1 MDINRFTEKAQEA
14 VRGAQ
19 TLATRYNN
27 QQIEVEHLLFV
38 LLDQQGGLVPSIL
51 TRAGVNVESLKLTIE
66 REIDRLPKVSGPSGP
81 VDQVYITARLNKV
94 FVAAE
99 DEAKKLKDEYVS
111 VEHLLLAI
119 IDEGG
124 SAARALKAAGAT
136 RDRVQQSLVQVR
148 GNQRVTSQNPEATY
162 EALERYGRDLTK
174 MAGAGKLDPVIGRD
188 DEIRRVIQ
196 VLSRRTKNNPVL
208 IGEPGVGKTA
218 IVEGLAQRIIR
229 GDVPESLK
237 NKRIVALDMGAL
249 VAGAKYR
256 GEFEERLKAVLK
268 EIQASSGEIIL
279 FIDEMHTIVG
289 AGAAEGA
296 VDASNLLKPMLA
308 RGELHCIGATTL
320 DEYRKHV
327 EKDAALERRFQ
338 PVMVDQPTVEDT
350 ISILRGLKERYEVH
364 HGVRIKDSALVSA
377 AVLSHRYIAD
387 RFLPDKAIDLVDEAA
402 AKLRTE
408 IDSMPAELDE
418 ILRRVMQLEIERE
431 ALKKETDAASRQ
443 RLEKLEK
450 ELADLRASADQLK
463 AQWQTEKEDVQSIR
477 EIREEIEA
485 TKLAIEKAQREY
497 DLNRAAELQ
506 YGKLNQLEKKLHDH
520 ENRLDQQHRRGRL
533 LKEEVDEE
541 DIAEVVSRWTGVPV
555 SKLLEG
561 ELQKLLSLEEHL
573 HRRVIGQDEAV
584 SAVSDA
590 VIRARSGLKDPNRP
604 IGSFIFLGPTG
615 VGKTE
620 LARALAQFLFDDEH
634 AMIRIDMSEYQ
645 EKHTVARL
653 IGAPPG
659 YVGYEE
665 GGQLTEAVRRR
676 PYSVVL
682 FDEIEKAHHDVFN
695 VLLQILD
702 DGRLTDGQ
710 GRVVN
715 FKNTIIIMTSN
726 IGSHLILEYRG
737 QLGGGQYESMKESV
751 LDALRHHFRPEFL
764 NRVDEII
771 VFHSLGEEDLKK
783 IVDIQLERLR
793 ARLAER
799 RITLDLTDEA
809 KSHLAK
815 AGYDPVYGAR
825 PLKRAIQREIETPLS
840 RLILKGDV
848 KDSSVVR
855 VDVAG
860 GGEVTFSTE
869 VKAGEAEAGR

>member
-14 VRGAQ
+14 VRAAQ
-19 TLATRYNN
+19 TLAVRYSN
-27 QQIEVEHLLFV
+27 QQIEVEHLTLA
-38 LLDQQGGLVPSIL
+38 LLEQPAGLVPSIL
-51 TRAGVNVESLKLTIE
+51 TKAGVNVETLRQAIE
-66 REIDRLPKVSGPSGP
+66 RDVARLPKVTGPSGP

-99 DEAKKLKDEYVS
+99 DEARKLKDDYIS

-124 SAARALKAAGAT
+124 AAARSLRTAGAA
-136 RDRVQQSLVQVR
+136 RDRVEQSLVQVR
-148 GNQRVTSQNPEATY
+148 GHQRVTSQNPEATY

-174 MAGAGKLDPVIGRD
+174 MASQGKLDPVIGRD
-188 DEIRRVIQ
+188 DEIRRVVQ

-237 NKRIVALDMGAL
+237 NRRIVALDMGAL

-268 EIQASSGEIIL
+268 EIQSAEGEIIL

-289 AGAAEGA
+289 AGAAEGSM
-296 VDASNLLKPMLA
+296 DASNLLKPMLA

-338 PVMVDQPTVEDT
+338 PVLVDQPTVEDT

-364 HGVRIKDSALVSA
+364 HGVRIKDAALVSA
-377 AVLSHRYIAD
+377 AVLSHRYISD

-431 ALKKETDAASRQ
+431 ALKKETDQASLERLA
-443 RLEKLEK
+443 RLERD
-450 ELADLRASADQLK
+450 LANLKANADSLK
-463 AQWQTEKEDVQSIR
+463 AQWQTEKEAVQKIRSIR
-477 EIREEIEA
+477 EQIEQTRLEA
-485 TKLAIEKAQREY
+485 EKAEREY
-497 DLNRAAELQ
+497 DLNRAAELR
-506 YGKLNQLEKKLHDH
+506 YGALSQLEKQLRDY
-520 ENRLDQQHRRGRL
+520 EDGLDRQHTRGRL

-541 DIAEVVSRWTGVPV
+541 DIAEVVCRWTNIPV

-573 HRRVIGQDEAV
+573 HRRVVGQDEAV

-590 VIRARSGLKDPNRP
+590 VLRARSGIKDPNRP

-682 FDEIEKAHHDVFN
+682 FDEVEKAHPDVFN

-715 FKNTIIIMTSN
+715 FKNTIITMTSN
-726 IGSHLILEYRG
+726 VGSQLILEYRG
-737 QLGGGQYESMKESV
+737 QLEGEQYERMKEQV
-751 LDALRHHFRPEFL
+751 LGAMRHHFRPEFL
-764 NRVDEII
+764 NRVDETI
-771 VFHSLGEEDLKK
+771 VFHSLSEDDLKK

-799 RITLDLTDEA
+799 RIDIEVTDGA
-809 KSHLAK
+809 RAHLAR
-815 AGYDPVYGAR
+815 AGFDPVYGAR

-840 RLILKGDV
+840 RMLLRGDV
-848 KDSSVVR
+848 KDNSQLRIAESN
-855 VDVAG
+855 
-860 GGEVTFSTE
+860 GELVMASEPAAVE
-869 VKAGEAEAGR
+869 VGR

>member
-1 MDINRFTEKAQEA
+1 MDINRFTEKAQSA
-14 VRGAQ
+14 VREAQ
-19 TLATRYNN
+19 TLATRYSN
-27 QQIEVEHLLFV
+27 QQIEVEHLLLA
-38 LLDQQGGLVPSIL
+38 LLEQEGGLVPSVL
-51 TRAGVNVESLKLTIE
+51 SKAAVNTDALRQAVEA
-66 REIDRLPKVSGPSGP
+66 EIGKFPKVSGPSGP

-99 DEAKKLKDEYVS
+99 DEAKKLKDDYIS

-124 SAARALKAAGAT
+124 GAARMLNTLGANRQRLEAVLKE
-136 RDRVQQSLVQVR
+136 VR
-148 GNQRVTSQNPEATY
+148 GNQRVTTQNPEATY
-162 EALERYGRDLTK
+162 ESLERYGRDLTK
-174 MAGAGKLDPVIGRD
+174 AASQGKLDPVIGRD

-237 NKRIVALDMGAL
+237 NKRIVTLDMGAL

-268 EIQASSGEIIL
+268 EVQESNGEIIL

-289 AGAAEGA
+289 AGAAEGSM
-296 VDASNLLKPMLA
+296 DASNLLKPMLA

-320 DEYRKHV
+320 DEYRKRI

-338 PVMVDQPTVEDT
+338 PVQVDQPTVEDT
-350 ISILRGLKERYEVH
+350 ISILRGLNERYEVH

-377 AVLSHRYIAD
+377 AVLSHRYISD

-418 ILRRVMQLEIERE
+418 TLRRVMQLEIERE
-431 ALKKETDAASRQ
+431 ALKKETDSASKL

-450 ELADLRASADQLK
+450 ELANLKANADALK
-463 AQWQTEKEDVQSIR
+463 AQWTAEKESVQQVRS
-477 EIREEIEA
+477 IREEIEQ
-485 TKLAIEKAQREY
+485 TKVAIDQAEREY
-497 DLNRAAELQ
+497 DLNKAAELR
-506 YGKLNQLEKKLHDH
+506 YGKLTQLEKQLH
-520 ENRLDQQHRRGRL
+520 EYEEGLDKPRSGGGRL

-541 DIAEVVSRWTGVPV
+541 DIAEVVSRWTGIPV

-573 HRRVIGQDEAV
+573 HKRVVGQDEAV

-620 LARALAQFLFDDEH
+620 LARALAGFLFDDEH

-682 FDEIEKAHHDVFN
+682 FDEVEKAHSDVFN

-726 IGSHLILEYRG
+726 VGSHLILEYRG
-737 QLGGGQYESMKESV
+737 ESGGSAYDAMKNSV
-751 LDALRHHFRPEFL
+751 LNELRRHFRPEFL

-771 VFHSLGEEDLKK
+771 VFQALTLEDLSH

-793 ARLAER
+793 KRLDER
-799 RITLDLTDEA
+799 RINLELSDEA
-809 KSHLAK
+809 RLHLAK
-815 AGYDPVYGAR
+815 VGYDPVYGAR
-825 PLKRAIQREIETPLS
+825 PLKRTIQREIETPLS
-840 RLILKGDV
+840 RLILKGE
-848 KDSSVVR
+848 VR
-855 VDVAG
+855 DN
-860 GGEVTFSTE
+860 ST
-869 VKAGEAEAGR
+869 VQVGISGDAISFNSQAHTAAEAGR